1 MVATPASTSTSGQG
15 ASAVWARHR
24 TGILLAALVLA
35 AALVDLGSFHRLEN
49 GDSIVPVLVSLQR
62 WTPFYW
68 DQERYGMLV
77 PLLALPFRN
86 PLANLVVQR
95 GLLVLAGLG
104 AMVLL
109 ARHVLAGRDWPLA
122 GMLAAG
128 GLVAAAPA
136 PWLFELLGSQPYGL
150 ALALALG
157 GLAVAEPGADGR
169 RTAPRLAGGLV
180 LVVAAHWV
188 NAATGVL
195 LLALAFARAAAD
207 ALDGDPVRAL
217 RARLGVDA
225 ALLAAGLFAGQA
237 FLWLYPALTGYPLR
251 LEMGP
256 LPPSALP
263 GAWSAFFGGAWREA
277 GAWRAVDAAAAAVG
291 VALLSVR
298 SQREHLRPA
307 LVRAAALVAAA
318 IVYAAFA
325 GSLRWVQ
332 ANAFGWRYFGPSAML
347 VHLAAASLL
356 AEPLARMARSARPAA
371 AAAFLLVPAAAL
383 AAYGPPSLSS
393 VRADLDRV
401 AGLHTSDVLAA
412 RCDLVAGAYWSVWPA
427 VFDASLALR
436 ERGEERRVWGI
447 THRSNPTVPQWN
459 ALPRESLRI
468 CRPSGEKKDAERW
481 LRAYHLWPVRLVE
494 TRRTVDVLAPEG
506 GTQPR

>member
-1 MVATPASTSTSGQG
+1 
-15 ASAVWARHR
+15 
-24 TGILLAALVLA
+24 
-35 AALVDLGSFHRLEN
+35 
-49 GDSIVPVLVSLQR
+49 
-62 WTPFYW
+62 
-68 DQERYGMLV
+68 
-77 PLLALPFRN
+77 
-86 PLANLVVQR
+86 
-95 GLLVLAGLG
+95 
-104 AMVLL
+104 
-109 ARHVLAGRDWPLA
+109 
-122 GMLAAG
+122 
-128 GLVAAAPA
+128 
-136 PWLFELLGSQPYGL
+136 
-150 ALALALG
+150 
-157 GLAVAEPGADGR
+157 
-169 RTAPRLAGGLV
+169 
-180 LVVAAHWV
+180 
-188 NAATGVL
+188 
-195 LLALAFARAAAD
+195 
-207 ALDGDPVRAL
+207 
-217 RARLGVDA
+217 
-225 ALLAAGLFAGQA
+225 
-237 FLWLYPALTGYPLR
+237 
-251 LEMGP
+251 
-256 LPPSALP
+256 
-263 GAWSAFFGGAWREA
+263 
-277 GAWRAVDAAAAAVG
+277 
-291 VALLSVR
+291 
-298 SQREHLRPA
+298 
-307 LVRAAALVAAA
+307 
-318 IVYAAFA
+318 
-325 GSLRWVQ
+325 
-332 ANAFGWRYFGPSAML
+332 ML